1 MAPYNSDIKLYR
13 EFFGSILRRSEEIIC
28 STQDQAE
35 RFARQ
40 GFQQVLV
47 SEPFEAPF
55 SVLPSYQHDPASRN
69 VVLIGG
75 LSVEKGA
82 EQLFHVASHCL
93 QINPSVHFYLVG
105 AASNLEDLTRLP
117 NFTSVSRYS
126 TFNEL
131 HDAVR
136 YIYSPIA
143 FFPAIWPETWCY
155 TLSEALQMGLP
166 VIAPNLGALG
176 SRLSRSDTT
185 LVKLYDP
192 EVRSLDLAKLISDG
206 FDTIGRP

>member
-13 EFFGSILRRSEEIIC
+13 EFFGSILRGSEEIIC

-75 LSVEKGA
+75 ISVEKGA
-82 EQLFHVASHCL
+82 ERLFQVASHCL

-105 AASNLEDLTRLP
+105 AASNLEALTRLP
-117 NFTSVSRYS
+117 NFTSVSSYS

-136 YIYSPIA
+136 SIYSPMA
-143 FFPAIWPETWCY
+143 LFPAIWPETWCY
-155 TLSEALQMGLP
+155 TLSEAMQLGLP
-166 VIAPNLGALG
+166 VIASNIGALG
-176 SRLSRSDTT
+176 SRLSRIVSPSI
-185 LVKLYDP
+185 YMYEP
-192 EVRSLDLAKLISDG
+192 LISDHELAQIICHG
-206 FDTIGRP
+206 FD